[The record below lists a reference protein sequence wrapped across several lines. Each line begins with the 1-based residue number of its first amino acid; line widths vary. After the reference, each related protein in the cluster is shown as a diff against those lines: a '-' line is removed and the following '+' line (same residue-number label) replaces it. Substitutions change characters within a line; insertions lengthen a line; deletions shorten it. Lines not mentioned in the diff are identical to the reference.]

1 MRFTVDYLNGDT
13 IKSINVDA
21 VNQKEAK
28 IKIKKKLGKDK
39 IVGVKV
45 TN

>member
-13 IKSINVDA
+13 IQSVNVDA

-39 IVGVKV
+39 IVGVKI
-45 TN
+45 TK